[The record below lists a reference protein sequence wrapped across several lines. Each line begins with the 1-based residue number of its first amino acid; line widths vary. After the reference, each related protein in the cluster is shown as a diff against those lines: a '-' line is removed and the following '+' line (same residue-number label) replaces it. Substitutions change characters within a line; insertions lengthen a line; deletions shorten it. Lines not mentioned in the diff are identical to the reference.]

1 MNRPNPT
8 GNESAPA
15 GTLRRRRRDRGIED
29 PVDAAGKKKLR
40 LRTKRGGDLSIE
52 DRIEAAGRE
61 LLSVGWYFGVPVGGS
76 LALATWA
83 GHFEPVRSSLA
94 LLATAAIVVM
104 VLGSDAF
111 RQGGERGFGTPDRVT
126 FGGTAI
132 WVMLCGGLG
141 AMLTAMALP
150 WLGPAHPWLTSA
162 HPRLTWLTGKV
173 VLVGFVAVVGFV
185 LGIVLSS
192 PLVLAF
198 SALRARGREDESPP
212 EEPMKARAGEFVADP
227 GDPFSNDTLGRRE
240 QVEEFCERVRA
251 TATPVVWAVEGAW
264 GSGRT
269 AFSRMCAAVLRNDP
283 GVAAVVAV
291 DARTQ
296 GVTGMPLVDLAVAVG
311 RELES
316 ASREQT
322 GESERRRRRSRL
334 AELAGAVAEPRLL
347 LREFGRGESPPTDT
361 VEKMSRL
368 VREYMDSLNGLAV
381 VWIDE
386 LDRCPPEYA
395 LGMLGAVRSICH
407 HAGIATVVT
416 VRPDTLAAAVAR
428 IHGDHHG
435 AGGHLRGFIDEHV
448 PLAPLGAAPAGAS
461 TAGATRRPVGARP
474 TPTDLRTK
482 EQP

>member
-1 MNRPNPT
+1 MF
-8 GNESAPA
+8 
-15 GTLRRRRRDRGIED
+15 
-29 PVDAAGKKKLR
+29 
-40 LRTKRGGDLSIE
+40 
-52 DRIEAAGRE
+52 
-61 LLSVGWYFGVPVGGS
+61 SVGRYFGVPVGGS
-76 LALATWA
+76 LAWATWA

-126 FGGTAI
+126 FGGTAT

-141 AMLTAMALP
+141 AMLAAVALP
-150 WLGPAHPWLTSA
+150 WLGPAHPWLTS
-162 HPRLTWLTGKV
+162 HPGKV
-173 VLVGFVAVVGFV
+173 MLVGFVAVVGFV

-192 PLVLAF
+192 PLVLAY
-198 SALRARGREDESPP
+198 SDVRARSREDESPP

-227 GDPFSNDTLGRRE
+227 GDPYSNDTLGRRE

-334 AELAGAVAEPRLL
+334 AELAEAVAEPRLL
-347 LREFGRGESPPTDT
+347 LREFGRGDSPPTDT

-368 VREYMDSLNGLAV
+368 VREYMDSLNGLVV

-395 LGMLGAVRSICH
+395 LGMLGAVRSICD

-416 VRPDTLAAAVAR
+416 VRPDTLEAAVAR

-435 AGGHLRGFIDEHV
+435 AGGHVRGFIDEHV
-448 PLAPLGAAPAGAS
+448 PLAPLGAAPASRHANPQPVIPAE
-461 TAGATRRPVGARP
+461 AGIQGPAARPVPQADRP
-474 TPTDLRTK
+474 AHA
-482 EQP
+482 QPR